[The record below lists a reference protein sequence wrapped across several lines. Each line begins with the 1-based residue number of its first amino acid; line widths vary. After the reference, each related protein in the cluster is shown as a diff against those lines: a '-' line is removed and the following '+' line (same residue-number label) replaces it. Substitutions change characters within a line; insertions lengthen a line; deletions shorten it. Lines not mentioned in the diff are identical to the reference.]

1 MRILRRKPCISTAP
15 SSGVTENKFG
25 RSNHRWLLAIE
36 STSGPVCAAALLVL
50 AFVAA
55 CSSAVAQTTIS
66 LGAAQQVAV
75 LGSSTVTSAGPTL
88 VIGNVALSSPGV
100 SITGFPPGT
109 IVAGSQYIGAGL
121 ANDAHTDA
129 SAAYAQ
135 VAGETLTTDLS
146 GQDLGGMTLTP
157 GVYYFGTAAQLSGTL
172 ILDTDGDPN
181 AAFHFQIGSTL
192 TTDPNSVVSLLNG
205 NTVNIFWQ
213 VGTSATIGADST
225 FYGNILVDQS
235 ITVNSGATINGRA
248 IAINAAITLSTNTIN
263 GFETGTVWKGD
274 QSNLWSGAN
283 WSPNVAGAT
292 SSSLAPDA
300 DVVFSVTGVSPQNQ
314 NTVLDVDT
322 TISSLTVN
330 DSATMTIDGSHTLSI
345 DGSGATTGIT
355 VNSGAGLATINSNL
369 LLSGSSQMMTVNNS
383 AGLVVN
389 GSVDGSV
396 GLTKAGTGTLTLAG
410 TNTYTGTT
418 AINAGTL
425 DAGAAGSLGGTS
437 SIVINSGGTLLLSQP
452 GGATNDRINN
462 SSTMTLDGGT
472 FNTGG
477 LSEHE
482 LSGSI
487 VTPGIGALTLL
498 SSSIIDLGGGT
509 TVLAFANSSASTWT
523 GILSIY
529 NWSGTPVTGG
539 GTDQLYFGTDSTGLT
554 STQLSQIAFYSDSGA
569 TYLGSAEF
577 LSGMTGELGPVPEPA
592 TWFSA
597 ALVAGT
603 IIWSQRRR
611 FTRRWLRA
619 ARFGCFASQ
628 IEQPG

>member
-1 MRILRRKPCISTAP
+1 M
-15 SSGVTENKFG
+15 
-25 RSNHRWLLAIE
+25 
-36 STSGPVCAAALLVL
+36 
-50 AFVAA
+50 
-55 CSSAVAQTTIS
+55 IS
-66 LGAAQQVAV
+66 LGAAQHVAV
-75 LGSSTVTSAGPTL
+75 LGSSTVTNAGPTL
-88 VIGNVALSSPGV
+88 VIGNVTLSSPGV

-146 GQDLGGMTLTP
+146 GSLGGLTLTP
-157 GVYYFGTAAQLSGTL
+157 GVYHIGAAALLDGTL
-172 ILDTDGDPN
+172 SLDTGGDPN
-181 AAFHFQIGSTL
+181 AAFHFQIGTTL
-192 TTDPNSVVSLLNG
+192 TTNPDSIITLLNG
-205 NTVNIFWQ
+205 NTINIFWQ
-213 VGTSATIGADST
+213 VGTSATIGVDST
-225 FYGNILVDQS
+225 FYGNILADLS

-248 IAINAAITLSTNTIN
+248 IAINAAVTLSTNTIN

-300 DVVFSVTGVSPQNQ
+300 DIVFSVTGVSPQNQ

-330 DSATMTIDGSHTLSI
+330 DSATVTIGGSHTLSI
-345 DGSGATTGIT
+345 DGSGGTAGIT

-369 LLSGSSQMMTVNNS
+369 VLSGSSQMMTVNNS

-389 GSVDGSV
+389 GSVGGTI

-418 AINAGTL
+418 TINAGTL

-437 SIVINSGGTLLLSQP
+437 NIVINSGGTLLLSQP

-482 LSGSI
+482 LSGPI
-487 VTPGIGALTLL
+487 VTSGIGALILL
-498 SSSIIDLGGGT
+498 SSSVIDFSGGAS
-509 TVLAFANSSASTWT
+509 VLAFANSSASTWT
-523 GILSIY
+523 GVLSIF
-529 NWSGTPVTGG
+529 NWSGTAATGG

-554 STQLSQIAFYSDSGA
+554 STQLSQLAFYSDSGA

-577 LSGMTGELGPVPEPA
+577 LSGMTGEVGPVPEPA

-603 IIWSQRRR
+603 IVWSQRRR
-611 FTRRWLRA
+611 FTRR
-619 ARFGCFASQ
+619 
-628 IEQPG
+628 